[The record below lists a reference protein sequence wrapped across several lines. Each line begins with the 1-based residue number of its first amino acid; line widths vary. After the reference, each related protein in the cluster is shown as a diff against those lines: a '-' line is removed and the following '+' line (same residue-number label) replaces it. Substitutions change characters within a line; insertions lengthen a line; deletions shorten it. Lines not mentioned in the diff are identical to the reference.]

1 MEDGAVGVPPFK
13 ASLNNR
19 RCSELPSVSS
29 QCFPPPSCPS
39 DVGSFHQAYF
49 SVTDNENAGNDP
61 FSRHQMTMTAATE
74 CLDQMA
80 RGAIALKAR
89 PGAICAS
96 GFSRAQ

>member
-1 MEDGAVGVPPFK
+1 MEDGAVGVLPFK
-13 ASLNNR
+13 GSLNNR
-19 RCSELPSVSS
+19 SCSKPPSVPS
-29 QCFPPPSCPS
+29 QRSLPPCPS
-39 DVGSFHQAYF
+39 DVGSFHRAYF

-61 FSRHQMTMTAATE
+61 FSRWQMTMTAANE
-74 CLDQMA
+74 CSDQIA